1 VADSGS
7 RDRRYSDEEFAL
19 ILRKASK
26 LQTDDPERALSTGE
40 HPADG
45 LSLSEIQSIA
55 EEAGIDARR
64 VAEAA
69 ATLSTEAAGTA
80 ARIFGGATRYHLE
93 YVRKGEVTDEDLS
106 RIVDVIRREAK
117 QQGDASRVLNS
128 LEWKMMGDVSQIY
141 VNVIP
146 RDGETSVQIVAD
158 RSGAGM
164 LTYLFPGIA
173 AFVSIGGIGAAI
185 EPSTVLGVMGL
196 IGACTGSAFL
206 VARTIWSASTR
217 SFRRR
222 LSALMDATSGAVNDA
237 LTPPDYM
244 KEPPREIPPHRDT
257 DD

>member
-128 LEWKMMGDVSQIY
+128 LEWKMQIY